1 LSQIRTTWSRIRAAD
16 WRHIALGVSALSLA
30 AIAYRTLFEPSS
42 GFPLEQDVE
51 MLFFH
56 STASGP
62 PVVMAVALWFIYRR
76 WYRLI
81 ALPRQASWSL
91 GLGLLLPSILIY
103 GWATYTGARDLL
115 IPALMLNLMG
125 CGALLWGAGA
135 LRVLALPISFL
146 VLAMRIPTA
155 LLNEILWKLQLWTGA
170 YAGSLLRL
178 IGLPASIAGDQILLP
193 DQQFAIIETC
203 AGLRSC
209 ESLTI
214 LAFLMVDL
222 FQRRGIHAGL
232 LICLA
237 PLIAFGVNGIRVV
250 TLILNPS
257 SEVAEIHTLQG
268 IAMLLVGVVALYGID
283 WGLEKWLPQRGR
295 TARQKPPAGTAGLAG
310 PLIATAALAVLV
322 VLSTTLPR
330 WEAPVRGSQPFPD
343 SQIPK
348 TLDAWASTK
357 LKTDLSFLGIVRF
370 RARVDRLY
378 ERNGESVA
386 LFVGVGSRDPR
397 YGSPFSPKTAYPG
410 TGWWSEETRQI
421 SLQPDGR
428 PARVNVLR
436 YGTGGRR
443 KLAFDWTEGSE
454 GLGDEIFR
462 FAAGLD
468 SSAWG
473 RPREGVA
480 VRISTPLPNT
490 RPARQAAAE
499 ALLLDF
505 YRSLRPKLDL
515 VGFQRGDDPQAGKA
529 FPHLGKSVL
538 IGSAPLRSKIFQYQ
552 ALRCHVASG
561 TAFAAS
567 YVSAIGAGLRLALP
581 EIAECGGSFYQ

>member
-1 LSQIRTTWSRIRAAD
+1 LSQIRAID
-16 WRHIALGVSALSLA
+16 WRHIAIGAAALILA
-30 AIAYRTLFEPSS
+30 AIAYRALFETSA
-42 GFPLEQDVE
+42 GKNLERDVE

-62 PVVMAVALWFIYRR
+62 PVVLVVALWFIYRR
-76 WYRLI
+76 WPRLV

-91 GLGLLLPSILIY
+91 GLGLLLPCILSY
-103 GWATYTGARDLL
+103 GWAIYTGAVDLL

-125 CGALLWGAGA
+125 CGALLWGTRV
-135 LRVLALPISFL
+135 LRVLALPIAFL

-155 LLNEILWKLQLWTGA
+155 LLNEILWKLQLWTGE
-170 YAGSLLRL
+170 YAGFLLRL
-178 IGLPASIAGDQILLP
+178 IGKPAAIAGDQILLP

-209 ESLTI
+209 ESLTM

-222 FQRRGIHAGL
+222 FRRRGLHAGL
-232 LICLA
+232 LIALA
-237 PLIAFGVNGIRVV
+237 PLVAFGVNGIRVV

-268 IAMLLVGVVALYGID
+268 IGMLLLGVVILYGID
-283 WGLEKWLPQRGR
+283 CGLEKLLAQRNR
-295 TARQKPPAGTAGLAG
+295 PAAPRPARQTPPSGTAGLAG
-310 PLIATAALAVLV
+310 PLTATAALAVLA
-322 VLSTTLPR
+322 VLSMTLPR
-330 WEAPVRGSQPFPD
+330 WEAPARGSQPFPD

-348 TLDAWASTK
+348 ALDAWTSTK
-357 LKTDLSFLGIVRF
+357 LTTDLSFLGIVHF
-370 RARVDRLY
+370 RARVDRRY

-410 TGWWSEETRQI
+410 SGWWSEETRQI
-421 SLQPDGR
+421 LLPPDGR

-443 KLAFDWTEGSE
+443 KLAFDWTEGGD
-454 GLGDEIFR
+454 GLGSEIFR
-462 FAAGLD
+462 FATALD

-473 RPREGVA
+473 RAREGVA
-480 VRISTPLPNT
+480 VRISTPLQNT
-490 RPARQAAAE
+490 SPSRQAAAE

-505 YRSLRPKLDL
+505 YRSIRPKLDL
-515 VGFQRGDDPQAGKA
+515 VGFQRGDNSQAGKA

-538 IGSAPLRSKIFQYQ
+538 ISSAPPRSKN
-552 ALRCHVASG
+552 L
-561 TAFAAS
+561 
-567 YVSAIGAGLRLALP
+567 
-581 EIAECGGSFYQ
+581 

>member
-1 LSQIRTTWSRIRAAD
+1 LSQIRAAWSQIRAAD
-16 WRHIALGVSALSLA
+16 WRHIALGAAALILA
-30 AIAYRTLFEPSS
+30 AIAYGPLFEASA
-42 GFPLEQDVE
+42 GFDLEQDVE

-62 PVVMAVALWFIYRR
+62 PVVMVVALWFIYRR
-76 WYRLI
+76 WHRLI
-81 ALPRQASWSL
+81 ALPRRVSWGL
-91 GLGLLLPSILIY
+91 GLGLLVPCILGY

-115 IPALMLNLMG
+115 IPTLMLNLLG
-125 CGALLWGAGA
+125 CGALLWGTQM
-135 LRVLALPISFL
+135 LRVLALPIAFL
-146 VLAMRIPTA
+146 ILAMRIPTA
-155 LLNEILWKLQLWTGA
+155 LLNEILWKLQLWTA
-170 YAGSLLRL
+170 DYAGFLLRL
-178 IGLPASIAGDQILLP
+178 IGMPASVAGDQILLP

-209 ESLTI
+209 ESLTM

-222 FQRRGIHAGL
+222 FRRRGLHAGL
-232 LICLA
+232 LIGLA

-268 IAMLLVGVVALYGID
+268 IAMLLVGVLALYGID
-283 WGLEKWLPQRGR
+283 WGLEKLLAQRSR
-295 TARQKPPAGTAGLAG
+295 PAARRSARQTPPSGKAGLAG
-310 PLIATAALAVLV
+310 PLSATAALAVLA

-330 WEAPVRGSQPFPD
+330 WEAPARGSQPFPS

-348 TLDAWASTK
+348 ALDAWTSTE
-357 LKTDLSFLGIVRF
+357 LNTDLSFLGIVRF

-386 LFVGVGSRDPR
+386 LFVGVGSRNPR
-397 YGSPFSPKTAYPG
+397 YESPFSPKTAYPAS
-410 TGWWSEETRQI
+410 GWWSEETRQI

-428 PARVNVLR
+428 PARVSILR

-443 KLAFDWTEGSE
+443 KLAFDWTEGGE
-454 GLGDEIFR
+454 GLGGEIFR
-462 FAAGLD
+462 FVTALD
-468 SSAWG
+468 NSAWG

-480 VRISTPLPNT
+480 VRITTQLKNT
-490 RPARQAAAE
+490 GPSRQAAAE

-515 VGFQRGDDPQAGKA
+515 VGFQRGYDSQAGKA

-538 IGSAPLRSKIFQYQ
+538 ISSAPLRSKTF
-552 ALRCHVASG
+552 
-561 TAFAAS
+561 
-567 YVSAIGAGLRLALP
+567 
-581 EIAECGGSFYQ
+581 

>member
-1 LSQIRTTWSRIRAAD
+1 VLI
-16 WRHIALGVSALSLA
+16 LA
-30 AIAYRTLFEPSS
+30 AIAYRTLFEANT
-42 GFPLEQDVE
+42 GGDLEQNIE
-51 MLFFH
+51 TLFFH

-62 PVVMAVALWFIYRR
+62 PVVLVVALWFIYRR

-81 ALPRQASWSL
+81 ALPRRTSWGL
-91 GLGLLLPSILIY
+91 GLGLLLACILSY
-103 GWATYTGARDLL
+103 GWATYTGAADLL

-125 CGALLWGAGA
+125 CGALLWGARA
-135 LRVLALPISFL
+135 LRVLALPIAFL

-155 LLNEILWKLQLWTGA
+155 LLNEILWKLQLWTA
-170 YAGSLLRL
+170 EYAGFLLHL
-178 IGLPASIAGDQILLP
+178 FGKPASIAGDQILLP

-209 ESLTI
+209 ESLTM
-214 LAFLMVDL
+214 LAILMVDL
-222 FQRRGIHAGL
+222 FRRRGLHAGI
-232 LICLA
+232 LIALA
-237 PLIAFGVNGIRVV
+237 PLVAFGVNGIRVV

-268 IAMLLVGVVALYGID
+268 IGMLLVGVVILYGID
-283 WGLEKWLPQRGR
+283 CGLEKLLAQRKR
-295 TARQKPPAGTAGLAG
+295 RAAPRPARQTPPSGTAGLAG
-310 PLIATAALAVLV
+310 PLGATAALVVLA

-330 WEAPVRGSQPFPD
+330 WEAPARGSQPFPD

-348 TLDAWASTK
+348 ALNAWTSTK
-357 LKTDLSFLGIVRF
+357 LTTDLSFLGIVHF
-370 RARVDRLY
+370 RARVDRRY
-378 ERNGESVA
+378 ARNGESVE

-410 TGWWSEETRQI
+410 SGWWSEETRQI
-421 SLQPDGR
+421 SLPPDGR

-443 KLAFDWTEGSE
+443 KLVFDWTEGGE
-454 GLGDEIFR
+454 GLGGEIFR
-462 FAAGLD
+462 FATALD

-480 VRISTPLPNT
+480 VRISTPLLNT
-490 RPARQAAAE
+490 SPSRQAAAE

-515 VGFQRGDDPQAGKA
+515 VGFQRGDDSQAGKA

-538 IGSAPLRSKIFQYQ
+538 IGSAPLRSKIF
-552 ALRCHVASG
+552 
-561 TAFAAS
+561 
-567 YVSAIGAGLRLALP
+567 
-581 EIAECGGSFYQ
+581 